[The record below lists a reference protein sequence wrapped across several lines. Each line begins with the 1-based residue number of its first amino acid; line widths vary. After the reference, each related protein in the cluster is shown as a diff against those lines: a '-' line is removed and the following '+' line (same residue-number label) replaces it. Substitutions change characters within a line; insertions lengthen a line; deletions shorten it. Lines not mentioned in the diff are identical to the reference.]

1 MTMNTTLLLRRILFV
16 CSLGVASYLNAQDTN
31 VTEQAGNTAIQYSAS
46 TRHMWEVGLNGG
58 LNFLTGDV
66 SWKPG
71 FGGGLHIRKAI
82 DNMFSLRLDGQ
93 YRFLKG
99 FENSGP
105 RNPDA
110 NNSFILSGLGYGP
123 GPGKSTWYH
132 NYSTEMWSGS
142 LQLVMSLNQFRFIK
156 PVRTINPYVFVGGGV
171 GSYKVKTDAKDA
183 NGAIYN
189 FVTEPSEADLDGSYE
204 TELALEQKDLG
215 KTLLNPMAE
224 AGAGIAFRISPRFN
238 IGIEHKM
245 GVLLGKRGDYVDGA
259 LFRTSVDQ
267 TNNKDLIHSTYIRL
281 NFNIGSKEKMS
292 EPLWWVNPLDFVL
305 KDIAELK
312 ARPKLDLTDS
322 DNDGVLDMF
331 DQEKD
336 TPAGA
341 PVDVRG
347 IALDSDG
354 DKVPDYK
361 DKEPY
366 SAPNFPVDADGTA
379 IVPKNSV
386 SPAEVNQLVED
397 KLKEFNITKGG
408 GLTDWFLPS
417 VHFDLDRYSIKNSE
431 VEKLRQVAVVMK
443 NNPSI
448 KVLVTGHT
456 DKTAGAEYN
465 RMLSYNRSKAAI
477 EYLINRFG
485 IARERLVLNYS
496 GKDDTLIKTE
506 AANYM
511 NRRVEFQVAK
521 PTDVEMPKPTGPN
534 AGSGKF
540 EGSRDAGY

>member
-1 MTMNTTLLLRRILFV
+1 MLRTNLIKAIMVLCTL
-16 CSLGVASYLNAQDTN
+16 SASYNAFAQEQN
-31 VTEQAGNTAIQYSAS
+31 VVEKSANTAIQYSAS

-58 LNFLTGDV
+58 LNFLTGDI

-71 FGGGLHIRKAI
+71 FGGGIHIRKAI

-93 YRFLKG
+93 YRFMKG
-99 FENSGP
+99 FESSGP

-110 NNSFILSGLGYGP
+110 DNSFILSGLGYGS
-123 GPGKSTWYH
+123 GPGESTWYH
-132 NYSTEMWSGS
+132 NYSTTMWSGS
-142 LQLVMSLNQFRFIK
+142 LQLVMSINQFRFIK
-156 PVRTINPYVFVGGGV
+156 PVRTINPYVFAGAGL

-183 NGAIYN
+183 NGNIYN
-189 FVTEPSEADLDGSYE
+189 FTTVPSESDLDGTYE
-204 TELALEQKDLG
+204 TELAIQQKDLG
-215 KTLLNPMAE
+215 KTLINPIGE
-224 AGAGIAFRISPRFN
+224 AGVGIAFRITPRFN

-259 LFRTSVDQ
+259 VFRSSVDQ

-281 NFNIGSKEKMS
+281 NFNIGNKEKMS

-312 ARPKLDLTDS
+312 ERPKLDLTDT
-322 DNDGVLDMF
+322 DKDGVLDMF
-331 DQEKD
+331 DQEKE

-347 IALDSDG
+347 MALDSDG
-354 DKVPDYK
+354 DKIPDYK

-366 SAPNFPVDADGTA
+366 SAPNYQVDADGRA
-379 IVPKNSV
+379 MVPKNSV
-386 SPAEVNQLVED
+386 SPEEVNKLIED

-408 GLTDWFLPS
+408 TLTDWFLPTI
-417 VHFDLDRYSIKNSE
+417 HFDLDKYTIKNSE
-431 VEKLRQVAVVMK
+431 AEKLRQVAVVMR
-443 NNPSI
+443 NNTSL
-448 KVLVTGHT
+448 KVMVTGHT
-456 DKTAGAEYN
+456 DKTAGASYN
-465 RMLSYNRSKAAI
+465 KMLSYNRAKAAI
-477 EYLINRFG
+477 DYLVSKYG
-485 IARERLVLNYS
+485 IARDRFVLTYS
-496 GKDDTLIKTE
+496 GKEDTLIDTQ

-511 NRRVEFQVAK
+511 NRRVEFRVAK
-521 PTDVEMPKPTGPN
+521 PGDVEMPKPSGPN